1 MIAHNSIVCGDCVSI
16 MNTQMEPATVDM
28 VFADPPYNLSGK
40 PLNLV
45 NNTTGGAFYKVN
57 EEWDTFTPKDYV
69 LFTELWIAASKRVLT
84 ETGSLYVCCSM
95 HNIGEIITV
104 AKDFS
109 LELKNI
115 LTWHKTNAMPSVT
128 RRTFTHATEYVCWFV
143 VGERWKFNYHE
154 VKKVNPVLTRDGRPR
169 QMRDFLDFVD
179 MPVVQGKERLYN
191 GDRALHPAQKP
202 EKLVEIAIRA
212 STDAGD
218 VVLDPFMGSGTTA
231 VVAQRLDRKWLGI
244 EKKSAYVQA
253 ANRRLQEAA
262 RND

>member
-1 MIAHNSIVCGDCVSI
+1 MITLDSIICGDCVTV
-16 MNTQMEPATVDM
+16 MNTRMEPETVDM

-69 LFTELWIAASKRVLT
+69 LFTTLWIAAAKRVLT
-84 ETGSLYVCCSM
+84 KNGSLYVCCSM
-95 HNIGEIITV
+95 HNIGEIITA
-104 AKDFS
+104 AKDFN

-143 VGERWKFNYHE
+143 VGEGWKFNYHE
-154 VKKVNPVLTRDGRPR
+154 VKKMNPVLTRDGRQR

-191 GDRALHPAQKP
+191 GGRAVHPAQKP
-202 EKLVEIAIRA
+202 EKLVEIAVRA
-212 STDAGD
+212 STDEGD
-218 VVLDPFMGSGTTA
+218 MVLDPFMGSGATA
-231 VVAQRLDRKWLGI
+231 VVAQRLNRRWLGI
-244 EKKSAYVQA
+244 EKNPNYVDA
-253 ANRRLQEAA
+253 ANRRIEEAA
-262 RND
+262 RHD